1 MSLDVLFQQILRSEQ
16 NAEDRR
22 CQIDQV
28 NKEIVKCENEIKE
41 LSDNNEQVKTKI
53 EKEDLCQLFEI
64 QAEVEVFCKQS
75 EILLQQCDKLKENID
90 KMKKTFIEITDKNDE
105 NLDNFISEVNSFFET
120 YDLSGNALELVQS
133 KSIEEFEKLKLEEAS
148 LEEEL
153 YKHKKKQ
160 EEINLLF
167 EDHACLLAE
176 LSHLKSTIIDLD
188 SQVDDKRKLVEKE
201 KAKIKEV
208 ALSAQMDSEY
218 CRLQAE
224 LQSLDSK
231 ATEAE
236 LIHLRAQLS
245 HLQQNKTLNSV

>member
-53 EKEDLCQLFEI
+53 KKEDLCQLFEI

-90 KMKKTFIEITDKNDE
+90 KMKKTLIEITDKGDKYW
-105 NLDNFISEVNSFFET
+105 DNFVSQVNSFFGT
-120 YDLSGNALELVQS
+120 YDLLSGNASELVQR
-133 KSIEEFEKLKLEEAS
+133 KSIEEFEKLKLDEAS
-148 LEEEL
+148 LEEEP
-153 YKHKKKQ
+153 YEKKNEK
-160 EEINLLF
+160 IILLF
-167 EDHACLLAE
+167 ENHACLLAE
-176 LSHLKSTIIDLD
+176 LSHLKSTIIDLN
-188 SQVDDKRKLVEKE
+188 SHVDDKRKLVEKE

-224 LQSLDSK
+224 LQSLDGK